1 MAAQCVIRWCRLQS
15 DGPGKSGGFFNL
27 PSLEKKYSERLK
39 VVNAC
44 GLGEAYM
51 TPEAGKRNYRI
62 CWRHWKLSDIDT
74 TGKRLTLQAGRYIH
88 TYVPYPVE
96 QHLPALSCSA
106 YFFSRLG
113 RLKKPPLFRA
123 PSN

>member
-1 MAAQCVIRWCRLQS
+1 MIRWCRLQS

-62 CWRHWKLSDIDT
+62 QTYQLACV
-74 TGKRLTLQAGRYIH
+74 KRSQRK
-88 TYVPYPVE
+88 
-96 QHLPALSCSA
+96 CKKSA
-106 YFFSRLG
+106 
-113 RLKKPPLFRA
+113 
-123 PSN
+123 

>member
-62 CWRHWKLSDIDT
+62 CWRHWKMSDIDT

-88 TYVPYPVE
+88 MYLI
-96 QHLPALSCSA
+96 QLSSICQ
-106 YFFSRLG
+106 L
-113 RLKKPPLFRA
+113 
-123 PSN
+123 